1 MRAELTVYS
10 LNGDNLII
18 TVPLKGLQ
26 NSGKIE
32 NKGIEFALEAEPVNQ
47 LSVNATYSYI
57 HMKTPVFATPKHHI
71 FLSTRYRIKKLQLMA
86 SIQQI
91 TDLNNDPSPGGV
103 NLVSYTM
110 LNAKTAYQLT
120 RNINLYVSGENLLGS
135 TYQVNRYYTMPGT
148 TVFAGINLTL

>member
-1 MRAELTVYS
+1 
-10 LNGDNLII
+10 
-18 TVPLKGLQ
+18 
-26 NSGKIE
+26 
-32 NKGIEFALEAEPVNQ
+32 
-47 LSVNATYSYI
+47 
-57 HMKTPVFATPKHHI
+57 
-71 FLSTRYRIKKLQLMA
+71 MA